1 MSERQAVES
10 HGTPRIDAQPV
21 DFPCQGPG
29 CDKYVRSYLTD
40 EDVAAHETVQVLQY
54 TPESDG
60 ERIVRYWFCSP
71 DCRAT
76 FVNAAENGERE
87 ETVYEDGE

>member
-40 EDVAAHETVQVLQY
+40 EDVAAHETIQVLQY

-60 ERIVRYWFCSP
+60 KRIVRYWFCSP
-71 DCRAT
+71 GCHTA
-76 FVNAAENGERE
+76 FAEAVESGDRE
-87 ETVYEDGE
+87 ETIYNDG

>member
-1 MSERQAVES
+1 MSGDEAVES

-21 DFPCQGPG
+21 DFPCKGLG
-29 CDKYVRSYLTD
+29 CDKYVRSHLTD
-40 EDVAAHETVQVLQY
+40 EDVAAHETIQVLRY

-71 DCRAT
+71 DCHTT
-76 FVNAAENGERE
+76 FVNAAESGERS
-87 ETVYEDGE
+87 ETLYDSSD